1 MRRLWWRTYWRI
13 YRLFHKPR
21 PAGIYIDGT
30 LVDGCIIT
38 VANNGVIR
46 VFDNTSN
53 PFWRRENED
62 TKPDQ

>member
-1 MRRLWWRTYWRI
+1 VKRVWWRTYWRI
-13 YRLFHKPR
+13 YRLFRKPR
-21 PAGIYIDGT
+21 QVGIYIDNK
-30 LVDGCIIT
+30 LVDGQIVVVT
-38 VANNGVIR
+38 NGETR